1 MTDEPEEA
9 EEAKGEVIELNVDDL
24 PTWAALMKANP
35 TVAETLLRETIFKVV
50 HQHDVAHKAETLT
63 YQESQFQWIMGRIA
77 EETKLKV
84 VKK

>member
-9 EEAKGEVIELNVDDL
+9 EEAKGDVIELNVDDL

-35 TVAETLLRETIFKVV
+35 IVAETLLRSEIFRVI
-50 HQHDVAHKAETLT
+50 HQHDVAHKVETIS
-63 YQESQFQWIMGRIA
+63 YQEMQYQWILNRIV
-77 EETKLKV
+77 EPVQLKV

>member
-9 EEAKGEVIELNVDDL
+9 EEAKGDVIELNVDDL

-35 TVAETLLRETIFKVV
+35 IVAETLLRFEIFRVV
-50 HQHDVAHKAETLT
+50 HQHDVAHKVETVN
-63 YQESQFQWIMGRIA
+63 YQEIQYQWMLNRIV
-77 EETKLKV
+77 EPVQLKV